1 MRLLIKYPTRTRKDK
16 FFSTLDKYYS
26 LASNLSNLFF
36 LISLDEND
44 PSMNNP
50 EVLKKLDGYKNL
62 KYYVGNSKS
71 KIDAVN
77 RDIEKYNLWEIVMI
91 ASDDMIPQVKGYDE
105 IIIEKM
111 KTHYPDTDGVVW
123 FNDGN
128 QKNKLN
134 TLCILGKKYYE
145 RFNYVYHPDYKSCW
159 SDNEFTEVSKIL
171 NKVKYF
177 DITVIEH
184 QHPDWGFGQRDYA
197 HDENLKYFNYDNN
210 LFQERKK
217 NNFDL
222 NL

>member
-1 MRLLIKYPTRTRKDK
+1 MRLLIKYPTRNRKEK

-26 LASNLSNLFF
+26 LSSNPNNLFF

-44 PSMNNP
+44 ISMNNS

-62 KYYVGNSKS
+62 KYFIGNSKS

-77 RDIEKYNLWEIVMI
+77 RDIEKYNLWEILMI

-111 KTHYPDTDGVVW
+111 KTHYPNTDGVVW

-159 SDNEFTEVSKIL
+159 SDNEFTEVSKKL
-171 NKVKYF
+171 NKQTYF
-177 DITVIEH
+177 DQVIIKHE
-184 QHPDWGFGQRDYA
+184 HPDWGFGKRDEIY
-197 HDENLKYFNYDNN
+197 HKNVKDWNYDVSVYNS
-210 LFQERKK
+210 RKSK
-217 NNFDL
+217 NFDL
-222 NL
+222 